1 MHFASADNKLVGEV
15 KVMKANRSIGC
26 SVTECRYHA
35 KTEPMCSL
43 ENIQVSKKESTAQTE
58 RDTECAS
65 FEKE

>member
-1 MHFASADNKLVGEV
+1 
-15 KVMKANRSIGC
+15 MKANRSIGC

-43 ENIQVSKKESTAQTE
+43 DSIQVAKNKPTTATNES
-58 RDTECAS
+58 DTECAS